1 LGVLGEKMTEKDKE
15 VRNINLISKI
25 LRRLYRSL
33 AKSVYPNNLRIF
45 LLRKAGVKISDD
57 VFITEGFTL
66 ACSIGYEG
74 NLIIEDR
81 VALGPNVIIIITSNP
96 NLSKLKNLKDVY
108 PFINVNEKIHIKH
121 DAWIG
126 CGCIILPNVTIG
138 EYSIVG
144 AGSVVTKD
152 VEPFTVS
159 AGVPAKVIKKLSEA
173 DIRKLKEIGGGN

>member
-1 LGVLGEKMTEKDKE
+1 MKMREKDKE
-15 VRNINLISKI
+15 QRNINLISKF
-25 LRRLYRSL
+25 LRKLCRSV
-33 AKSVYPNNLRIF
+33 AKSVFPNNLRIF

-57 VFITEGFTL
+57 VFITEGLTL
-66 ACSIGYEG
+66 VCSFGYEG

-81 VALGPNVIIIITSNP
+81 VSLAPNVIIIITSHP
-96 NLSKLKNLKDVY
+96 NLSKLKILKDVY
-108 PFINVNEKIHIKH
+108 PFINVKGKIHIKH

-126 CGCIILPNVTIG
+126 SGCIILPNVTIG

-159 AGVPAKVIKKLSEA
+159 VGVPAKVIKKLSKE
-173 DIRKLKEIGGGN
+173 DIRKLKEIGGGS